1 MQDDFIPWTTFSML
15 LRAIALHSC
24 FTISKQ
30 LHPNKLCKNNINK
43 KKTSKFVLNIE
54 HLQTSLV
61 AMLVFGI
68 LTIVWAWHSIK
79 CNSNTITLIIAM
91 LVMNRSQKQKRKK
104 KERKKK
110 KHSITLYTFKVSQ
123 KATWD
128 EKRYN
133 TRGTTVDGIA
143 LDSTMDPNL
152 KKVQFLNLNPPR
164 PNQHRLKLETNIY
177 PSHI

>member
-43 KKTSKFVLNIE
+43 KNTSKFVLNIE

-79 CNSNTITLIIAM
+79 RNSNTITLIIAM
-91 LVMNRSQKQKRKK
+91 VVMNQSQKQKRKT
-104 KERKKK
+104 KERKKN
-110 KHSITLYTFKVSQ
+110 TLSLFTPSKFH
-123 KATWD
+123 
-128 EKRYN
+128 KRQHEMRRC
-133 TRGTTVDGIA
+133 TIQEEQRWMG

-177 PSHI
+177 PSQM

>member
-43 KKTSKFVLNIE
+43 KKISKFVLNIE

-68 LTIVWAWHSIK
+68 LTIVWAWRSIK
-79 CNSNTITLIIAM
+79 HNSNTITLIIAM
-91 LVMNRSQKQKRKK
+91 VVMNRSHKQKRKK
-104 KERKKK
+104 KEIKK

-133 TRGTTVDGIA
+133 TRGTTVDGIGFNNG
-143 LDSTMDPNL
+143 P
-152 KKVQFLNLNPPR
+152 
-164 PNQHRLKLETNIY
+164 
-177 PSHI
+177 